1 MNLDQASEENLKFIL
16 EELTKKLNV
25 VNQRIMEPDEYDID
39 KYNDIKQ
46 MYDLIMARGKL
57 SPSEIQ
63 AFIDELRFVRKDT

>member
-1 MNLDQASEENLKFIL
+1 MNLDQPSEKNLKFIL

-46 MYDLIMARGKL
+46 MYDLIMARRKL
-57 SPSEIQ
+57 SPSETQ
-63 AFIDELRFVRKDT
+63 AFVDELRFVRKDT